1 MTAYKTLIVEK
12 KGGVDWVTMNRPD
25 ALNAMN
31 RALVDELQDYF
42 GRLYTD
48 HSVRVVVLRGASRAF
63 CAGLD
68 LQGTLEP
75 LRRNRQWRSASRTR
89 RAAPHQRNRDAHAPL
104 PAADRLAG
112 AWAGLRRRLRAG
124 ARFRHRTAR
133 RRA

>member
-48 HSVRVVVLRGASRAF
+48 HSVRVVVLRGAGRAF

-68 LQGTLEP
+68 LKE
-75 LRRNRQWRSASRTR
+75 RSNRSEETASGGPQAGLSRSAAS
-89 RAAPHQRNRDAHAPL
+89 AKS
-104 PAADRLAG
+104 
-112 AWAGLRRRLRAG
+112 
-124 ARFRHRTAR
+124 
-133 RRA
+133 